1 MKLKKL
7 QFYSFGDAA
16 SPRYRPNPHHP
27 ERRHM
32 ARQPPFR
39 PYSEL
44 SLALPSKTPANRT
57 RMRQVSLLQ

>member
-44 SLALPSKTPANRT
+44 
-57 RMRQVSLLQ
+57 